1 MDTLK
6 QRKLLAIDGGGVRGL
21 LAVRILAR
29 IEALLRERS
38 GRPGLVLAEYFDYIA
53 GTSAGAILAAGLALG
68 MSVQQ
73 LDSLF
78 VHDASAMF
86 SPTTNFIKRLLFARY
101 DASALRDYLQKIFG
115 ADTTLG
121 STRLRTLLML
131 VMLNARTNSPWPISS
146 NPYAKYSDMR
156 HGADSNLNLPL
167 WQLVRASTAAP
178 YFFDPE
184 RIRIGSQV
192 HLFYDGAISSL
203 NNPAFKLFQMATL
216 PCYRLEW
223 PTGADRMLLVSVGTG
238 LLPKEITRQTVAD
251 TQVAATVLAAMQSL
265 MFAGTT
271 EVDVQ
276 CRGFARVLAGDEIDS
291 EIGDLRDH
299 TPIGGTPLFSYMR
312 YNALLTPEGLEAI
325 GCGHLAH
332 NAFRL
337 DDVHAMAACSEI
349 GDAIGRSKVKP
360 EHFADFPPSAGF
372 GDVVGSDANGTP

>member
-38 GRPGLVLAEYFDYIA
+38 GRPGLVLADYFDYVA
-53 GTSAGAILAAGLALG
+53 GTSAGAILATGIALG

-73 LDSLF
+73 LDALF
-78 VHDASAMF
+78 VRDAGAMF
-86 SPTTNFIKRLLFARY
+86 APTDNLVKRLLFARY
-101 DASALRDYLQKIFG
+101 DASALRDYLQKIFS

-131 VMLNARTNSPWPISS
+131 VMLNARTNSPWPVSS
-146 NPYAKYSDMR
+146 NPRAKYNGAQY
-156 HGADSNLNLPL
+156 GADSNLNLPL

-178 YFFDPE
+178 YFFEPE
-184 RIRIGSQV
+184 RIRVGSQD

-216 PCYRLEW
+216 PSYRLEW

-238 LLPKEITRQTVAD
+238 LLPKEIMKQTLAG
-251 TQVAATVLAAMQSL
+251 TQVAATVLGAMQSL

-271 EVDVQ
+271 EVDMQ
-276 CRGFARVLAGDEIDS
+276 CRAFARVLAGDEIDS
-291 EIGDLRDH
+291 EVGDFSGH

-312 YNALLTPEGLEAI
+312 YNALLTPTGLEAI
-325 GCGHLAH
+325 GCAHLAH
-332 NAFRL
+332 NTFRL
-337 DDVHAMAACSEI
+337 DDIHAMTACSEI
-349 GDAIGRSKVKP
+349 GDAVGRLQVKP
-360 EHFADFPPSAGF
+360 EHFADFPPDAGSGGARDSA
-372 GDVVGSDANGTP
+372 